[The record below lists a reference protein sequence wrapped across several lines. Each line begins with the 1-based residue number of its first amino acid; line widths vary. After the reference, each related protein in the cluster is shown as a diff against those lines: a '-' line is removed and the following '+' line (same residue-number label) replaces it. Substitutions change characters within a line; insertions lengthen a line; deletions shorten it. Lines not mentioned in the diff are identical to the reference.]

1 MRLGYLVPLMF
12 IAGLAASTGS
22 SADDSLRD
30 DRREDSSEASKV
42 RIGYAISPVQLNTR
56 GKDRALVGLGSYI
69 INAQSA
75 CNDCHTHP
83 SFAAGG
89 DPYSGQPSVVNSEQ
103 FMTGGRQFGPFTA
116 PNLTPDAYGR
126 PAGLSLEQFKVA
138 LRTGRDP
145 DGSNRVL
152 QVMPWP
158 IYGNMS
164 DRDLRAVYQYLRSI
178 PSRPDN
184 PAPGP

>member
-1 MRLGYLVPLMF
+1 
-12 IAGLAASTGS
+12 
-22 SADDSLRD
+22 
-30 DRREDSSEASKV
+30 
-42 RIGYAISPVQLNTR
+42 
-56 GKDRALVGLGSYI
+56 LGSYI

-83 SFAAGG
+83 YFAAGG
-89 DPYSGQPSVVNSEQ
+89 DPYSGQPTVVDSEQ
-103 FMTGGRQFGPFTA
+103 FLTGGRQFGPFTA

-126 PAGLSLEQFKVA
+126 PAGLSLDHFKA
-138 LRTGRDP
+138 AGRTGRDP
-145 DGSNRVL
+145 DSWGRVL

-164 DRDLRAVYQYLRSI
+164 DLDLRAVYESRRSI